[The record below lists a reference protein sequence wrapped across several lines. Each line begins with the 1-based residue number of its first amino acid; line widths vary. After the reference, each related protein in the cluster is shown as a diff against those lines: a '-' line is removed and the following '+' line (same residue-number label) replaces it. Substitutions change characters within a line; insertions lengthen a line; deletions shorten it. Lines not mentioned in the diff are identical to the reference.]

1 MESAALT
8 LRGEIFA
15 QGFISRPVKTKQNK
29 KQKKDG
35 ITNSLDR
42 DRVITEV
49 SLAKNKTKKQKTGCP
64 YHMETSSVRQ
74 QCFQHGSSEIA
85 VGVAAILL
93 ALRCYPLQ
101 RC

>member
-1 MESAALT
+1 MESSALT
-8 LRGEIFA
+8 LPGEIFA
-15 QGFISRPVKTKQNK
+15 PGFISRPVKTNKQTT
-29 KQKKDG
+29 KDG

-49 SLAKNKTKKQKTGCP
+49 SLAAKNKTKTGCP

-74 QCFQHGSSEIA
+74 QCFQHGSPEIA

-93 ALRCYPLQ
+93 AVRCYPLQ